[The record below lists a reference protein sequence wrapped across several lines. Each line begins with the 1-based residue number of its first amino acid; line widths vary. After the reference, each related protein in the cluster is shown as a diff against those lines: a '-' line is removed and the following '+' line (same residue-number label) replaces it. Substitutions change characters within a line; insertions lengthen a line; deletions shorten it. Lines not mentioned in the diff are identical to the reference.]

1 MSGRLGSGRVANG
14 GGWSQG
20 QEGQRRPVASS
31 EGQPE
36 AADGDGADTET
47 TRARVRR
54 PVQRWP
60 KLLRARQRAVAGARY
75 METERVR

>member
-1 MSGRLGSGRVANG
+1 MSGRLGSARVANG

-20 QEGQRRPVASS
+20 QAGQRRPVASS
-31 EGQPE
+31 DGQPE
-36 AADGDGADTET
+36 AAVGDGADTG
-47 TRARVRR
+47 R

-75 METERVR
+75 TETERVR